1 MSKSSSENNPYTTS
15 FGRTIEP
22 TNKFTFPPGHGDN
35 MATERTNKRH
45 QEIRNQYKKIKKSCS
60 NQVELDSIVNA
71 NKNLNNQL
79 EKYNEMNTV
88 QLIDKLNELN
98 DQLGKL
104 KVNGGGQKGGMI
116 NEDED
121 EDISLLESIALIMS
135 FANITEQALEGAS
148 DIMYKI
154 LNVFEYAMNLMTNNR
169 SCLQDYLNMVL
180 GNTLTQLLQGTLFI
194 QILMHA
200 PAMLPQIFAQLINL
214 IGKIA
219 PYLLGS
225 GSFLAQGII
234 GSIALTMVK
243 YYINIAGEGLKKT
256 NDTVTEAANNIKDI
270 VEMPAEQVIENTA
283 QAIKATKEAIEYIR
297 DNQEKMKAAIEE
309 EQKETQQKITI
320 DLRLGIIE
328 TLMRKLNNEKAD
340 LIKEGSGDG
349 TEFKELEKQYGDL
362 MEERD
367 SLEEELNNGKEE
379 AAPGQKAAAST
390 RVKRGAEEGPK
401 EGAKAQKIEAPAA
414 GEAVAEEDMDVAA
427 GPGDNLGG
435 GTRKKRTS
443 RKGKKKASK
452 NRKTK
457 ARRARKSRKAKK

>member
-1 MSKSSSENNPYTTS
+1 MSNSSGETGFYTTN
-15 FGRTIEP
+15 FGRKSKPGDI
-22 TNKFTFPPGHGDN
+22 FTFPPGHGDN
-35 MATERTNKRH
+35 MAPAMTYKRH
-45 QEIRNQYKKIKKSCS
+45 EKERQKFLAQLKNRCLPEVWETI
-60 NQVELDSIVNA
+60 ETTD
-71 NKNLNNQL
+71 KNLNNQL

-88 QLIDKLNELN
+88 QLIDKLNKLN

-104 KVNGGGQKGGMI
+104 KVNNGGQKGGMI
-116 NEDED
+116 NEDEDED

-148 DIMYKI
+148 EIMNKVLDMSVRIVDII
-154 LNVFEYAMNLMTNNR
+154 SNNEG
-169 SCLQDYLNMVL
+169 CLQDYLNMVL

-200 PAMLPQIFAQLINL
+200 PAMLPQLFAQLINL

-234 GSIALTMVK
+234 GSIALTMVN

-256 NDTVTEAANNIKDI
+256 NDAVTEAANSIKNI
-270 VEMPAEQVIENTA
+270 VEIPAEQVIENA
-283 QAIKATKEAIEYIR
+283 KEAIQYIQI
-297 DNQEKMKAAIEE
+297 NHEKMTTDINNEKI
-309 EQKETQQKITI
+309 KTQQKITI
-320 DLRLGIIE
+320 DLRLGIIYA
-328 TLMRKLNNEKAD
+328 LMRKLENEKAD

-349 TEFKELEKQYGDL
+349 REFNELEEKYKELN
-362 MEERD
+362 EERY
-367 SLEEELNNGKEE
+367 SLEEELNNIKEAEVGQKE
-379 AAPGQKAAAST
+379 AAPKRA
-390 RVKRGAEEGPK
+390 KRGPEEGAK
-401 EGAKAQKIEAPAA
+401 KGAKAQKIEAPATDNMN
-414 GEAVAEEDMDVAA
+414 VAKE
-427 GPGDNLGG
+427 GDNIGG

-457 ARRARKSRKAKK
+457 ARRARKSRKTKK